1 MVSEEERTGS
11 DDTSGLQFTSARA
24 SEEGARS
31 ESRVKKSGAH
41 LRGWF
46 EMNHDLDPKQLFFT
60 FLA

>member
-1 MVSEEERTGS
+1 MSEEERTGS

-41 LRGWF
+41 FRGRF
-46 EMNHDLDPKQLFFT
+46 EMNHDSNPKNCFF
-60 FLA
+60 